1 MLVVLAL
8 ALAQAPEI
16 EKGSAIFATSCGIGY
31 CHGKQGAASRGPRL
45 AGRKFERDY
54 LIKVVTEGA
63 GNGNMPSFAKIYSK
77 TEIASVVAYLLS
89 LSASPPPT
97 SDPRPPTPAATA
109 PVAAAAGEAIFREH
123 CSSCH
128 QYQGKGGE
136 VGPDLTGQ
144 AARRPDEILQDIL
157 NPSAR
162 LSVQP
167 LEVLTKTGERV
178 QGIKKQETPE
188 LIRIYDTA
196 GRPPV
201 LRTIYK
207 DQIRSISSVATSPMP
222 ADFRQSLTERQL
234 RDLVTFLRGTSP

>member
-16 EKGSAIFATSCGIGY
+16 EKGSAIFASSCGIGY

-45 AGRKFERDY
+45 AGRKFDRDY
-54 LIKVVTEGA
+54 LLKVVTEGS
-63 GNGNMPSFAKIYSK
+63 GNGNMPSFAKLYSK
-77 TEIASVVAYLLS
+77 TEIAAVVSYILS
-89 LSASPPPT
+89 LSGSSPPT
-97 SDPRPPTPAATA
+97 NDPRPSTPAAG
-109 PVAAAAGEAIFREH
+109 PVAGAAGEPIFRER
-123 CSSCH
+123 CSPCH

-136 VGPDLTGQ
+136 VGPDLTAQ
-144 AARRPDEILQDIL
+144 ANRRPDEILHDIL
-157 NPSAR
+157 NPNAR

-167 LEVLTKTGERV
+167 VDVLTKAGERV

-196 GRPPV
+196 GMPPV

-207 DQIRSISSVATSPMP
+207 DQVQSITPVATSPMP
-222 ADFRQSLTERQL
+222 ADFGRTLTEQQL
-234 RDLVTFLRGTSP
+234 RNLVTFLRGSPP

>member
-16 EKGSAIFATSCGIGY
+16 EKGSAIFAASCGIGY

-77 TEIASVVAYLLS
+77 TEIASVVAYILS
-89 LSASPPPT
+89 LSASAPPT
-97 SDPRPPTPAATA
+97 PDPRPPAPAATA
-109 PVAAAAGEAIFREH
+109 PVAAAGESIFREH
-123 CSSCH
+123 CSACH

-144 AARRPDEILQDIL
+144 ASRRPDEILQDIL
-157 NPSAR
+157 NPNAR

-167 LEVLTKTGERV
+167 LEVLTKAGERV
-178 QGIKKQETPE
+178 QGIKRQETSE

-207 DQIRSISSVATSPMP
+207 DQIQSITLVATSPMP
-222 ADFRQSLTERQL
+222 ADFGRALTEQQL

>member
-16 EKGSAIFATSCGIGY
+16 ERGSAIFADSCGIGY

-63 GNGNMPSFAKIYSK
+63 GNGNMPSFAKLYSK
-77 TEIASVVAYLLS
+77 QEIAAVVSYLLS
-89 LSASPPPT
+89 LSGGPAPT
-97 SDPRPPTPAATA
+97 PDRRPPAPAAAT
-109 PVAAAAGEAIFREH
+109 GEPIFRQH
-123 CSSCH
+123 CSPCH

-144 AARRPDEILQDIL
+144 AARRTDEILQDIL
-157 NPSAR
+157 NPNAR

-167 LEVLTKTGERV
+167 LEVLTKAGERV
-178 QGIKKQETPE
+178 QGIKKQETSE

-207 DQIRSISSVATSPMP
+207 DQIQSLSPVATSPMP
-222 ADFRQSLTERQL
+222 ADFGRALTEQQL